1 MIDVRL
7 RFSSRARVKQIAE
20 IPMTFCC
27 PACGIK
33 LTVAGS
39 LAGGKA
45 KLCTVVLRWNTED
58 QPAYPYL
65 EAVDLKTMDWNP

>member
-1 MIDVRL
+1 M
-7 RFSSRARVKQIAE
+7 AE

-33 LTVAGS
+33 LTAPGSVAGV
-39 LAGGKA
+39 KA
-45 KLCTVVLRWNTED
+45 KPCTVVLRWNAGD
-58 QPAYPYL
+58 QPEYPYL

>member
-1 MIDVRL
+1 
-7 RFSSRARVKQIAE
+7 
-20 IPMTFCC
+20 MTFCC

-58 QPAYPYL
+58 QPEYPYL
-65 EAVDLKTMDWNP
+65 EAVDIKTMDWNP